1 MKCPHCGHLEDKVV
15 DSRPSQ
21 DNRAIRRRRECL
33 KCGERFTTYEYV
45 EQASLIVVK
54 SDGRREPFDKNK
66 ILAGLKLACN
76 KRPVTSKQIEIIA
89 ESIEGHFHARGGSD
103 VLAKEIG
110 ELVVEKLRDIDEIA
124 FVRFASVYRQ
134 FKDKKE
140 FFDEIK
146 KLMDD

>member
-1 MKCPHCGHLEDKVV
+1 MKCPHCGYLEDKVV

-33 KCGERFTTYEYV
+33 ECGERFTTYEYV
-45 EQASLIVVK
+45 EQASLTVVK

-66 ILAGLKLACN
+66 ILSGLKLACN
-76 KRPVTSKQIEIIA
+76 KRPVTSKQMETIA
-89 ESIEGHFHARGGSD
+89 EAIEGHFHARGGSD
-103 VLAKEIG
+103 VVAKEIG
-110 ELVVEKLRDIDEIA
+110 EMVVEKLRDVDEIA

-140 FFDEIK
+140 FFEELK
-146 KLMDD
+146 KLMDG